1 MGPQAHSCSVWRLS
15 MLLGHSRPQVFKVS
29 PPKAAHIISDLVSWW
44 RTNMQQW
51 QPAWTQI
58 SGQRFW
64 FWSIWLAFHGWSVG
78 RVPCGIRYDHDLCR
92 QVYSYHMCP
101 HRKFDRKYELE
112 AACANYGDENPP
124 WPPGPR
130 VLARLPDQH
139 AITPPKNKPFFIC
152 TYTGVYVSFLYIF
165 IFWLCSWT
173 IKCLSPVGHTH
184 SALNLTLNKNSPGS
198 TQHVTS
204 ENPYLRACALCSMR
218 SANAFHNL
226 WAHDHIWENSILF
239 VLGGDMSK
247 HVIDVWLMCSERMM
261 NVWLMHD

>member
-1 MGPQAHSCSVWRLS
+1 MV
-15 MLLGHSRPQVFKVS
+15 
-29 PPKAAHIISDLVSWW
+29 
-44 RTNMQQW
+44 
-51 QPAWTQI
+51 
-58 SGQRFW
+58 
-64 FWSIWLAFHGWSVG
+64 
-78 RVPCGIRYDHDLCR
+78 
-92 QVYSYHMCP
+92 
-101 HRKFDRKYELE
+101 
-112 AACANYGDENPP
+112 AN
-124 WPPGPR
+124 
-130 VLARLPDQH
+130 QH
-139 AITPPKNKPFFIC
+139 ATMTAGLDTDLWTKVLVLIDLICLSWMECRSCAVWDQIWSWFVQTGLQLPYVPTQEIWQEIWTGSCVRQLWWWWPTMAPRASRVGTPTWPTCNHPPKNKPFFIC

-204 ENPYLRACALCSMR
+204 ENPYQRACALCGMP
-218 SANAFHNL
+218 SANTFHNF

-247 HVIDVWLMCSERMM
+247 HVINVWLMCSERVM